1 MIQQIIRSNR
11 KRSALQGVI
20 PLIVFAF
27 LSDITHLTG
36 QHNLRKL
43 GFSLGASFIDEQLP
57 EGVDYTPF
65 MVMVNSTLW
74 RFKDLGI
81 TGELQ
86 LVKVLES
93 LDRSSNVEFGTNFGL
108 QYTPKV
114 SKSAY
119 LLAGVTA
126 GPHFITI
133 NTDLQ
138 TRGFIFSD
146 NFEVGIRIKM
156 PSSKWHTDLKVR
168 YRHISNAG
176 IQNPNGG
183 IDNFFVIIGFG
194 GQ

>member
-1 MIQQIIRSNR
+1 M
-11 KRSALQGVI
+11 L
-20 PLIVFAF
+20 PWLISLWIFF
-27 LSDITHLTG
+27 CDGGTNHLFG

-43 GFSLGASFIDEQLP
+43 GFSLGATFIDEQLP
-57 EGVDYTPF
+57 EEVDYTPF
-65 MVMVNSTLW
+65 MVMVNTTLW
-74 RFKDLGI
+74 RIKDLAI

-93 LDRSSNVEFGTNFGL
+93 LDRNSNVEFGTNFGL
-108 QYTPKV
+108 LYTPKIGQ
-114 SKSAY
+114 SAY
-119 LLAGVTA
+119 LLAGITS

-133 NTDLQ
+133 NTALQ

-146 NFEVGIRIKM
+146 NFEVGIRLKM
-156 PSSKWHTDLKVR
+156 PASKWHTDLKVR
-168 YRHISNAG
+168 FRHISNAG